1 MSASWR
7 PVAGWSPPRQC
18 YHKLFQPGF
27 DWSMFSLHLW
37 WNCLFHF
44 WFSDLLKLCFRME
57 EIRQYYKFRPDEIFR
72 RITMT
77 SLATL
82 MIETSKL
89 EYQEEDAERLSR
101 CAIKSHISYFWHF
114 FKILTLF
121 IMSELI
127 INSKLATAEPGHFEL
142 WDLNLGPLKL

>member
-1 MSASWR
+1 
-7 PVAGWSPPRQC
+7 
-18 YHKLFQPGF
+18 
-27 DWSMFSLHLW
+27 
-37 WNCLFHF
+37 
-44 WFSDLLKLCFRME
+44 ME

-101 CAIKSHISYFWHF
+101 CAIKSHISYF
-114 FKILTLF
+114 
-121 IMSELI
+121 
-127 INSKLATAEPGHFEL
+127 
-142 WDLNLGPLKL
+142 